1 MERAVDQPRRIQ
13 IDTPDCQTS
22 WEMVKGQL
30 QQEMRRGEYETWV
43 RDLKPLGFSENVY
56 RVGAVNRFGRDWVQS
71 RLHSRIER
79 LLQAILNQ
87 QVILRFVVMGGG
99 EEIDLE
105 DAPIAAE
112 LSQTVPQVELPSAIT
127 TAPPAD
133 APSGASAAPT
143 RTGTTNGK
151 KAGRVKASIITGLE
165 PVGDAS
171 PRKIQLQRAYGT
183 ERARVIQPER
193 GMFLTRYFFENWL
206 PILGHSAMST
216 VLAARFLCFWNP
228 MTGELRNVIETD
240 MTELAKRA
248 SVSVRTVKD
257 VLNNDLVKRYFLR
270 YRVRR
275 VMTPNGVRTAGIILM
290 VRMDDPLTPEDQSRH
305 SLSEE
310 EHWYTADF
318 EEEGEDA

>member
-13 IDTPDCQTS
+13 IDTPDYQTS

-43 RDLKPLGFSENVY
+43 RDLKPLGFAENVY

-71 RLHSRIER
+71 RLHARIER

-87 QVILRFVVMGGG
+87 QVILRFVVIGGG

-105 DAPIAAE
+105 DAPIPDVLPQA
-112 LSQTVPQVELPSAIT
+112 VPQVELPAVVT
-127 TAPPAD
+127 TD
-133 APSGASAAPT
+133 APA
-143 RTGTTNGK
+143 RNGTANGK
-151 KAGRVKASIITGLE
+151 KTGRAKAPLTELE
-165 PVGDAS
+165 PVSDGS

-257 VLNNDLVKRYFLR
+257 VLNNELVKRYFLR